1 MTPMRKGESFH
12 LGTGN
17 NGLLR
22 IAKAGKLPPELSQR
36 FFCKWIP
43 TAFDLFG
50 TDNSSSA
57 HWAYVWGLKGRYD
70 ERESGGGGKGEPDKS
85 KLNEVAGHLYCQRIV
100 NVGERSNIF
109 IPEASPHSK

>member
-1 MTPMRKGESFH
+1 MNPMLKEESFH

-22 IAKAGKLPPELSQR
+22 IVKAGKMPAEVIQR
-36 FFCKWIP
+36 FFCKSIP

-70 ERESGGGGKGEPDKS
+70 ERESGGGGDGGADKGKA
-85 KLNEVAGHLYCQRIV
+85 NELARNRYREQIV
-100 NVGERSNIF
+100 
-109 IPEASPHSK
+109 K